1 MAGTTGGL
9 HGDPRPLS
17 TPNARPA
24 ATLGGPDKA
33 QRLWFR
39 RLCYA
44 ERQVGEV
51 VEKSKLKITG
61 PFLAW
66 GPDVRRGA
74 LSSGEG
80 PDEQVLIRVLRDVG
94 SDRDA
99 LVALQRRARR
109 MAKARNDG
117 LLRLMHVSALGAQAA
132 LVYELC
138 DGISL
143 ARILEFQRQ
152 RRAWLPIKLCL
163 ELAADVGRAV
173 SWALDDVE
181 RRGKGARLSSSG
193 PCPEDVLVDPTG
205 RVKVAGLWILA
216 PTEHPFDQPMP
227 GYVPPDGDR
236 SPTALTYGLAALL
249 LELFTGEPA
258 FPAEV
263 SPAKHGE
270 QLRVALARLGA
281 RPGEQVPQPAAQLLR
296 LGLSFNP
303 NERPSP
309 QALAQQI
316 DGLAKSL
323 RGPSI
328 SAWAPAALPKIL
340 GKNKSEDTAV
350 IMVVELPEARNL
362 AEQGESVDDELS
374 WPSEVRFAA
383 PDPRRA
389 QSRQDHPPAPAAP
402 SSLSPVPSTGA
413 ADHDEEPTQLG
424 LPSVSLATAP
434 LGQQSWSP
442 APPNPG
448 EELTNPPEDDL
459 PPPPA
464 PVVSPAPALAA
475 APQHPAA
482 LEPRMSDHNS
492 GMTLIPDDDERDE
505 PAPVAKLG
513 PGSRFGA
520 AATAAAAAAPPT
532 PQAPS
537 PPTRPPVAE
546 PSADPPSSPPP
557 AARAPRAPK
566 AARPAAPP
574 PAPPSSGVSGVLI
587 AIIIACIGAFG
598 GLALLGGVAWK
609 LGAFDELLSAA
620 PVPEAIIEAPAT
632 VVPEEDVAAVE
643 APEEAP
649 AEVKAPRPPS
659 RPKAPA
665 EPVEAVEAPPR
676 PPATTG
682 PRKIPKPEPEPA
694 AAPAA
699 ITATFVSG
707 DPALTRLT
715 AKCHNGTP
723 TGDGPVLVKMPGP
736 GPCKITGTAADG
748 TSKSA
753 RLVLSEGG
761 SYTCFAGGGND
772 CR

>member
-1 MAGTTGGL
+1 M
-9 HGDPRPLS
+9 
-17 TPNARPA
+17 
-24 ATLGGPDKA
+24 
-33 QRLWFR
+33 
-39 RLCYA
+39 
-44 ERQVGEV
+44 
-51 VEKSKLKITG
+51 EKSKLKITG

-117 LLRLMHVSALGAQAA
+117 LLRLMHVSALGTQAA

-152 RRAWLPIKLCL
+152 RRAWLPIKLCV
-163 ELAADVGRAV
+163 ELAAEVGRAV

-216 PTEHPFDQPMP
+216 PTEHPFDQAMP

-270 QLRVALARLGA
+270 QLRVALARLSA

-316 DGLAKSL
+316 DALAKSL

-374 WPSEVRFAA
+374 WPSESRFAA

-402 SSLSPVPSTGA
+402 SSLSPVPSSVS

-424 LPSVSLATAP
+424 LPSVTLATAP
-434 LGQQSWSP
+434 LGQQTWSP
-442 APPNPG
+442 APHNPG

-459 PPPPA
+459 PPPLPPPPPPA
-464 PVVSPAPALAA
+464 PVVSPAPALAP
-475 APQHPAA
+475 APPRPAA
-482 LEPRMSDHNS
+482 FEPRMSDHNA

-513 PGSRFGA
+513 PGGRYGAPA
-520 AATAAAAAAPPT
+520 AAAPAAAAPPT

-557 AARAPRAPK
+557 VARAPRAPK
-566 AARPAAPP
+566 ATRPAAPP
-574 PAPPSSGVSGVLI
+574 PSSSSGVSGVLI
-587 AIIIACIGAFG
+587 AIIIACFGAFG

-609 LGAFDELLSAA
+609 LGAFDDLLGGS
-620 PVPEAIIEAPAT
+620 PVPQAIMEAPA
-632 VVPEEDVAAVE
+632 VV
-643 APEEAP
+643 APEEAEVVEVEEPPAP
-649 AEVKAPRPPS
+649 AEVKATRPPS

-665 EPVEAVEAPPR
+665 EPIEPVEAPAR
-676 PPATTG
+676 PPPTTG
-682 PRKIPKPEPEPA
+682 PRKNPKPQPDPA
-694 AAPAA
+694 PVAAA

-748 TSKSA
+748 TSRSA

-761 SYTCFAGGGND
+761 SYTCFAGGGSD

>member
-1 MAGTTGGL
+1 M
-9 HGDPRPLS
+9 
-17 TPNARPA
+17 
-24 ATLGGPDKA
+24 
-33 QRLWFR
+33 
-39 RLCYA
+39 
-44 ERQVGEV
+44 
-51 VEKSKLKITG
+51 EKSKLKITG

-163 ELAADVGRAV
+163 ELAAEVGRAV

-216 PTEHPFDQPMP
+216 PTEHPFDQAMP

-281 RPGEQVPQPAAQLLR
+281 RPGEQVPAPAAQLLR

-389 QSRQDHPPAPAAP
+389 QSRQDHPPPPAAP
-402 SSLSPVPSTGA
+402 SSLSPVPSSVS

-424 LPSVSLATAP
+424 LPSVSFATTP
-434 LGQQSWSP
+434 LGQQAWSP
-442 APPNPG
+442 APHNPG

-459 PPPPA
+459 PPPLPPPPPPA
-464 PVVSPAPALAA
+464 PVVSPAPALAP
-475 APQHPAA
+475 PQRPAA

-513 PGSRFGA
+513 PGGRYGAPA
-520 AATAAAAAAPPT
+520 AAPAAAAAAPPT

-546 PSADPPSSPPP
+546 PSGDPPSSPPP
-557 AARAPRAPK
+557 AARAARAPK

-587 AIIIACIGAFG
+587 AIIIACFGAFG

-632 VVPEEDVAAVE
+632 VAPEEAEADAVE

-649 AEVKAPRPPS
+649 AAVKATRPPS

-665 EPVEAVEAPPR
+665 EAAAPAETPSAPVS
-676 PPATTG
+676 TNTG
-682 PRKIPKPEPEPA
+682 TRRNPKPEPEPA
-694 AAPAA
+694 AVAAA

-707 DPALTRLT
+707 DPTLTKLS

-736 GPCKITGTAADG
+736 GPCKVTGTAADG

>member
-1 MAGTTGGL
+1 
-9 HGDPRPLS
+9 
-17 TPNARPA
+17 
-24 ATLGGPDKA
+24 
-33 QRLWFR
+33 
-39 RLCYA
+39 
-44 ERQVGEV
+44 

-109 MAKARNDG
+109 MAKARNDN

-163 ELAADVGRAV
+163 ELAAEVGRAV

-216 PTEHPFDQPMP
+216 PTEHPFDQAMP

-281 RPGEQVPQPAAQLLR
+281 RPGEQVPPPAAQLLR

-316 DGLAKSL
+316 DALAKSL
-323 RGPSI
+323 RGPSV

-389 QSRQDHPPAPAAP
+389 QTRHDHPPAPAAP
-402 SSLSPVPSTGA
+402 SSLSPVPSSVS

-424 LPSVSLATAP
+424 LPSVSFATVP
-434 LGQQSWSP
+434 LGQQAWSP
-442 APPNPG
+442 APPSPG

-459 PPPPA
+459 PPPLP
-464 PVVSPAPALAA
+464 PVVSPAPALAP
-475 APQHPAA
+475 APARPAA

-513 PGSRFGA
+513 PGGRYGAPA
-520 AATAAAAAAPPT
+520 AAPQTAVAPPT

-537 PPTRPPVAE
+537 PPTRPPVAD

-557 AARAPRAPK
+557 AARPARAPK

-574 PAPPSSGVSGVLI
+574 PAPPSSSGVSGVLI
-587 AIIIACIGAFG
+587 AIIIACFGAFG

-609 LGAFDELLSAA
+609 LGAFDELLSEA
-620 PVPEAIIEAPAT
+620 PAPETIIEAPAT
-632 VVPEEDVAAVE
+632 VAPEEADAVEVE

-649 AEVKAPRPPS
+649 APTKATRPPS
-659 RPKAPA
+659 RPKAPT
-665 EPVEAVEAPPR
+665 EAVAPAETPAR
-676 PPATTG
+676 PLATTG
-682 PRKIPKPEPEPA
+682 PRKPNKPEPEPA
-694 AAPAA
+694 AAAA
-699 ITATFVSG
+699 PITATFLSG

-748 TSKSA
+748 TSRSA

-761 SYTCFAGGGND
+761 SYTCFAGGGSD

>member
-1 MAGTTGGL
+1 M
-9 HGDPRPLS
+9 
-17 TPNARPA
+17 
-24 ATLGGPDKA
+24 
-33 QRLWFR
+33 
-39 RLCYA
+39 
-44 ERQVGEV
+44 
-51 VEKSKLKITG
+51 EKSKLKITG

-109 MAKARNDG
+109 MAKARNDN

-163 ELAADVGRAV
+163 ELAAEVGRAV

-216 PTEHPFDQPMP
+216 PTEHPFDQAMP

-281 RPGEQVPQPAAQLLR
+281 RPGEQVPPPAAQLLR

-316 DGLAKSL
+316 DALAKSL
-323 RGPSI
+323 RGPSV

-389 QSRQDHPPAPAAP
+389 QTRHDHPPAPAAP
-402 SSLSPVPSTGA
+402 SSLSPVPSSVS

-424 LPSVSLATAP
+424 LPSVSFATVP
-434 LGQQSWSP
+434 LGQQAWSP
-442 APPNPG
+442 APPSPG

-459 PPPPA
+459 PPPLP
-464 PVVSPAPALAA
+464 PVVSPAPALAP
-475 APQHPAA
+475 APARPAA

-513 PGSRFGA
+513 PGGRYGAPA
-520 AATAAAAAAPPT
+520 AAPQAAVAPPT

-537 PPTRPPVAE
+537 PPTRPPVAD

-557 AARAPRAPK
+557 AARPARAPK

-574 PAPPSSGVSGVLI
+574 PAPPSSSGVSGVLI
-587 AIIIACIGAFG
+587 AIIIACFGAFG

-609 LGAFDELLSAA
+609 LGAFDELLSEA
-620 PVPEAIIEAPAT
+620 PAPETIIEAPAT
-632 VVPEEDVAAVE
+632 VAPEEADAVEVE

-649 AEVKAPRPPS
+649 APVKATRPPS

-665 EPVEAVEAPPR
+665 EAVAPAETPAR
-676 PPATTG
+676 PLATTG
-682 PRKIPKPEPEPA
+682 PRKPNKPEPEPA
-694 AAPAA
+694 AAAA
-699 ITATFVSG
+699 PITATFVSG

-748 TSKSA
+748 TSRSA

-761 SYTCFAGGGND
+761 SYTCFAGGGSD